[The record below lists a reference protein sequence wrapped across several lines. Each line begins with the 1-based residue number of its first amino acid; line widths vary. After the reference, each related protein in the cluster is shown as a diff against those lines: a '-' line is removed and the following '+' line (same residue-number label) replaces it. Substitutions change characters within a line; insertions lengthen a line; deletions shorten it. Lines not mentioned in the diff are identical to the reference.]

1 MYRRFMIVRVFCEFA
16 GIESYFWVSEI
27 LRFELVWVYVGF

>member
-1 MYRRFMIVRVFCEFA
+1 MYCGFMIVRVFCEFA

-27 LRFELVWVYVGF
+27 LRFELVWVYVRF

>member
-1 MYRRFMIVRVFCEFA
+1 MIVRVFCEFA
-16 GIESYFWVSEI
+16 GSESYFWVNEI